1 MQKENCENV
10 GKYISQLYR
19 RGGAFI
25 SKGMEKYN
33 IGQGQFM
40 FLMELYT
47 QDGKNQE
54 DLSKIL
60 KIDKGTTAR
69 AIKRLE
75 EEGYVRREKDDHDKR
90 SNKVFL
96 TQKGMD
102 IKDDIHETLS
112 QWESKISQSIDEEER
127 ILMIKLL
134 KKVCSNIDTQEDSNE
149 E

>member
-1 MQKENCENV
+1 
-10 GKYISQLYR
+10 
-19 RGGAFI
+19 
-25 SKGMEKYN
+25 
-33 IGQGQFM
+33 M

-69 AIKRLE
+69 AIQK
-75 EEGYVRREKDDHDKR
+75 VRRRRLCEKELKDDHDKR

-102 IKDDIHETLS
+102 IKDDIHENFVHS
-112 QWESKISQSIDEEER
+112 GKQK
-127 ILMIKLL
+127 
-134 KKVCSNIDTQEDSNE
+134 
-149 E
+149 